1 MKKLCCFLALAL
13 LTTVLLSGCSPSTP
27 STPAKSS
34 DSESKTTSENT
45 SQATA
50 ADESFTL
57 RVTCIGNEP
66 GLEKAQEMFKSKYPK
81 GELEIITSSYGTG
94 GKDLR
99 EKQLILLSSGQV
111 VDVGRMAWGK
121 EFFRRGVIAD
131 ITDKV
136 KGLDIYN
143 KYTPGQL
150 ERITYEGKI
159 FGVTFSNNCVILF
172 NNKDIL
178 GKLGLTEP
186 PKTLDEVVDIAGK
199 IKKAD
204 LKTADGK
211 PIYTTVFEGGNWS
224 TDYWLF
230 ANGGEQMNSD
240 YTQTLIDSPQ
250 SIAAFKFMQNFVAN
264 GWAPPKDGS
273 GNKLWLNGQLAF
285 WVSGNWDV
293 VPSNDA
299 KVNYGIALMPTGSS
313 GKRTVSIGGAEWA
326 IFSAS
331 KYKEEAF
338 EFIKSFVSP
347 EVETEFSRN
356 PANMALYDDPKKQED
371 WKKEGIFE
379 AQMVQKEQL
388 QDTTFNF
395 LENPYIY
402 PEASS
407 IYNTALDKVLVRM
420 DDAETTMAEAAK
432 QINEGMQIARDEGR

>member
-1 MKKLCCFLALAL
+1 MKKLCCFLVLTLLVASLLA
-13 LTTVLLSGCSPSTP
+13 GCSTS
-27 STPAKSS
+27 KNS
-34 DSESKTTSENT
+34 DPVNVNTENASQTT
-45 SQATA
+45 
-50 ADESFTL
+50 ADKSFTI
-57 RVTCIGNEP
+57 RVACIGNEP
-66 GLEKAQEMFKSKYPK
+66 GLEKAQEMFKSKYPN
-81 GELEIITSSYGTG
+81 GELKIITSSYGTG

-99 EKQLILLSSGQV
+99 EKQLILISSGQV
-111 VDVGRMAWGK
+111 IDVGRMAWGK
-121 EFFRRGVIAD
+121 EFFRKGVITD

-136 KGLDIYN
+136 KSLDIYS

-159 FGVTFSNNCVILF
+159 FGVTFSNNCVMLF
-172 NNKDIL
+172 YNKDIL
-178 GKLGLTEP
+178 GKLGITEA
-186 PKTLDEVVDIAGK
+186 PKTLDEVVDIARK
-199 IKKAD
+199 IKEAD
-204 LKTADGK
+204 LKTSDGK

-224 TDYWLF
+224 TDYWLY

-240 YTQTLIDSPQ
+240 YTETRIDSPQ
-250 SIAAFKFMQNFVAN
+250 SIAAFKFMQDFVAN

-299 KVNYGIALMPTGSS
+299 KLNYGVALMPTGSS

-326 IFSAS
+326 IFTAS
-331 KYKEEAF
+331 QYKDEAF

-356 PANMALYDDPKKQED
+356 PANMPLYDDPKKQED
-371 WKKEGIFE
+371 WKNAGIFD
-379 AQMVQKEQL
+379 AQMIQKEQL
-388 QDTTFNF
+388 QDTTYNF

-407 IYNTALDKVLVRM
+407 VYNTALDKILVRLS
-420 DDAETTMAEAAK
+420 DVESTMAEAAK
-432 QINEGMQIARDEGR
+432 DINEGIKKAIDEGR